1 LNLKNRIE
9 KLEGKAQP
17 EKRGKN
23 YIVVNEHLKNVGERI
38 EAGES
43 WNEND
48 YLYIVSSKEEADSL
62 KEGLIRGFDVIREEN
77 IRILN
82 SKDEELTEEDLKK
95 KKILEE
101 EIRKMEKKQKADL
114 AEFCNMKKIN

>member
-1 LNLKNRIE
+1 MDLKSKVE
-9 KLEGKAQP
+9 KLEKKVNANEP
-17 EKRGKN
+17 EKKGKN
-23 YIVVNEHLKNVGERI
+23 YIVVNKDLKNVGERI

-77 IRILN
+77 IRLSN
-82 SKDEELTEEDLKK
+82 TPDEALTEEDLKK
-95 KKILEE
+95 KKSLKAELLNF
-101 EIRKMEKKQKADL
+101 EKKEKTG
-114 AEFCNMKKIN
+114 EK